1 MLAAVIS
8 LAASPL
14 SQKASRSGM
23 SSIRAAASSAGVPSS
38 ARSWKAVLIA
48 IVWMPVAAYSA
59 SRETRSKARATMSA
73 VRASR
78 WW

>member
-23 SSIRAAASSAGVPSS
+23 SSIRAAASSDGVPSS
-38 ARSWKAVLIA
+38 ASSWKTVLIGM
-48 IVWMPVAAYSA
+48 VWMPVAAYSS
-59 SRETRSKARATMSA
+59 SRGTRANARSTMPA

-78 WW
+78 